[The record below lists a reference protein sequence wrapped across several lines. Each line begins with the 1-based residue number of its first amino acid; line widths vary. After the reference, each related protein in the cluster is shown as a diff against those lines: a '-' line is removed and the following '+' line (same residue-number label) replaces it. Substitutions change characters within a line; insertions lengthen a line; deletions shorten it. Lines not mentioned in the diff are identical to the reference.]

1 MKLEKLNAANNLQRN
16 IKTYNE
22 KIESLKLILDNV
34 SSESFKCEVSFTQGT
49 SIKSHVINRALTI
62 ESMEAQLNYYKSQVG
77 QAQKEF
83 DKL

>member
-1 MKLEKLNAANNLQRN
+1 MKIEKLNAANNLQRN
-16 IKTYNE
+16 IKGYKE

-49 SIKSHVINRALTI
+49 SIKSHVIHRSLAQEVM
-62 ESMEAQLNYYKSQVG
+62 ESQLKYYERQVIA
-77 QAQKEF
+77 AQKEF